1 MNTILLLEKV
11 GVDQNIPPLYIV
23 AVMVT
28 ESAALKKD
36 TDHEL
41 EYNNHRLKIEQH
53 GVEPWGDQYEVLY
66 DLTGFYS

>member
-1 MNTILLLEKV
+1 
-11 GVDQNIPPLYIV
+11 
-23 AVMVT
+23 MVT